1 MEENKNSLNLLYS
14 CVKDELEV
22 NIFKKMKKILK
33 MKLESLKLI

>member
-14 CVKDELEV
+14 CVKDELKV